1 MLIGTLATTGGVLA
15 ARFAQNFS
23 AMKLEKGKSPA
34 DAKAQ
39 AGKPLYIGI
48 GALVPTALGFALA
61 KFAKQPKIGNALMMG
76 GLAFGIGELARQFVF
91 SKAKPESPLF
101 ALGEDNLGAE
111 LSQGEDG
118 TEWVNLPGRGYHQ
131 IVNAEAFPKRR
142 QRAITRGELSGI
154 AARDDLGGISAR
166 DDLGGIAA
174 RDDLGGISARDDL
187 GDDDGVGSYSDPGRD
202 FAGGDEYGMGDDAEL
217 GDDDMGSYA
226 DPGRD
231 LGALSYSVDE

>member
-166 DDLGGIAA
+166 DDLG
-174 RDDLGGISARDDL
+174 
-187 GDDDGVGSYSDPGRD
+187 DDDGVGSYSDPGRD